1 MSLISY
7 VTRRV
12 LAMIPILLGVLLLT
26 FILSLQLPGSPFNSP
41 GTKINYRTAGIAE
54 AELGLNEPIHIQLW
68 MYIMNILRGNWGNSI
83 SLAPGIPVWQYI
95 WTKAPFT
102 IELAVLSQIFSISI
116 GIRAGV
122 FSSINKNN
130 IKDTFVRFIA
140 LLGVAIPIFWL
151 GMVLKYIFALQLNLF
166 PTIHGLSVRATTV
179 LIDVTGFHTIDAIL
193 MGRLD
198 IFLDILW
205 HMVLPVFC
213 LAFVGLASITRQTR
227 SSMLE
232 VLELDY
238 IRSARAKGCKEKDV
252 INKHALKNAMIPTIT
267 IIGIRIG
274 GLLGG
279 AVLTETTFALDGFG
293 SLMIDAIQNR
303 DYFVINALVLL
314 TTAIF
319 MAANLVSDILY
330 GIMDPRIRY

>member
-26 FILSLQLPGSPFNSP
+26 FMLALELPGSPFNQE
-41 GTKINYRTAGIAE
+41 GTKINYVTAGIAE
-54 AELGLNEPIHIQLW
+54 DALGLNEPIYIQLG
-68 MYIMNILRGNWGNSI
+68 MYVMNILRGNWGNSI
-83 SLAPGIPVWQYI
+83 SLAPGIPVWTYI
-95 WTKAPFT
+95 WSKAPFT
-102 IELAVLSQIFSISI
+102 IELAVISQIFSISI
-116 GIRAGV
+116 GIKAGV
-122 FSSINKNN
+122 FSSVNKNN
-130 IKDTFVRFIA
+130 PKDTIVRFIA

-151 GMVLKYIFALQLNLF
+151 GMVLKYLFALQLDLF
-166 PTIHGLSVRATTV
+166 PTIHGISVISNME
-179 LIDVTGFHTIDAIL
+179 LITVTGFNTIDAIL

-198 IFLDILW
+198 IFLDIIW
-205 HMVLPVFC
+205 HMVLPVFS

-319 MAANLVSDILY
+319 MTANLVSDILY

>member
-1 MSLISY
+1 
-7 VTRRV
+7 
-12 LAMIPILLGVLLLT
+12 MIPILLGVLVLT
-26 FILSLQLPGSPFNSP
+26 FALTLKLPGSPFNPMGS
-41 GTKINYRTAGIAE
+41 KINYVTAGIRE
-54 AELGLNEPIHIQLW
+54 AELGLDKPIYIQLW
-68 MYIMNILRGNWGNSI
+68 LYIVRILKGDWGNSI
-83 SLAPGIPVWQYI
+83 SNASGVPVWEHI
-95 WTKAPFT
+95 WSKAPIT
-102 IELAVLSQIFSISI
+102 IELAVVSQIFSISI

-122 FSSINKNN
+122 FSSVNKNN
-130 IKDTFVRFIA
+130 PKDTIVRFIA
-140 LLGVAIPIFWL
+140 LLGVAIPVFWL
-151 GMVLKYIFALQLNLF
+151 GMIMKYIFASRLHLF
-166 PTIHGLSVRATTV
+166 PTFGEISVVYRMDI
-179 LIDVTGFHTIDAIL
+179 IDVTGFHLIDSIL

-198 IFLDILW
+198 IFFDIIM
-205 HMVLPVFC
+205 HMILPVFC

-279 AVLTETTFALDGFG
+279 AVLTEILFALDGFG
-293 SLMIDAIQNR
+293 SLMVYSIQNR

-314 TTAIF
+314 TTGIF
-319 MAANLVSDILY
+319 MASNLVSDILY
-330 GIMDPRIRY
+330 GVMDPRIR

>member
-7 VTRRV
+7 IARRV
-12 LAMIPILLGVLLLT
+12 LAMIPILLGVLLIT
-26 FILSLQLPGSPFNSP
+26 FALSLQLPGSPFNTE
-41 GTKINYRTAGIAE
+41 GTKINYVTAGIAE
-54 AELGLNEPIHIQLW
+54 EELGLDKAVYIQLG
-68 MYIMNILRGNWGNSI
+68 MYVLNILKGNWGNSI
-83 SLAPGIPVWQYI
+83 SMAPGIPVWTYI
-95 WTKAPFT
+95 WSKAPFT
-102 IELAVLSQIFSISI
+102 IELTVLSQIFSISI

-122 FSSINKNN
+122 FSSVNKDNP
-130 IKDTFVRFIA
+130 KDTFVRFIA
-140 LLGVAIPIFWL
+140 LLGVSIPIFWL
-151 GMVLKYIFALQLNLF
+151 GMILKYFFALQLHLF
-166 PTIHGLSVRATTV
+166 PTIHELSVYSSME
-179 LIDVTGFHTIDAIL
+179 LIDVTGFHMIDSLL

-205 HMVLPVFC
+205 HMTLPVFC

-319 MAANLVSDILY
+319 MVANLISDILY
-330 GIMDPRIRY
+330 GVMDPRIRY

>member
-7 VTRRV
+7 VARRI
-12 LAMIPILLGVLLLT
+12 LAMIPILIGVLLLT
-26 FILSLQLPGSPFNSP
+26 FMLSLQLPGSPFNSQ
-41 GTKINYRTAGIAE
+41 GTKINYVTAGIAE
-54 AELGLNEPIHIQLW
+54 EALGLDQPIHIQLGL
-68 MYIMNILRGNWGNSI
+68 YLLNILKGNWGNSI
-83 SLAPGIPVWQYI
+83 SLAPGIPVWTYI
-95 WTKAPFT
+95 WKKAPLT

-130 IKDTFVRFIA
+130 PKDTTVRFIA

-151 GMVLKYIFALQLNLF
+151 GMVMKYIFALQLHLF
-166 PTIHGLSVRATTV
+166 PTIHGISVLSNME
-179 LIDVTGFHTIDAIL
+179 LIEVTGFHMIDAIL

-198 IFLDILW
+198 IILDIIW
-205 HMVLPVFC
+205 HMILPVFC

-293 SLMIDAIQNR
+293 SLMINAIQNR

-319 MAANLVSDILY
+319 MVANLISDILY
-330 GIMDPRIRY
+330 GVLDPRIRY

>member
-7 VTRRV
+7 VARRI
-12 LAMIPILLGVLLLT
+12 LAMVPILLGVLLIT
-26 FILSLQLPGSPFNSP
+26 FVLSLSLPGSPFNQQ
-41 GTKINYRTAGIAE
+41 GTKINYVTAGIAE
-54 AELGLNEPIHIQLW
+54 DALGLNDPILSQLGA
-68 MYIMNILRGNWGNSI
+68 YILRILKGNWGNSI
-83 SLAPGIPVWQYI
+83 SLAMGVPVWTYI
-95 WTKAPFT
+95 WQKAPFT
-102 IELAVLSQIFSISI
+102 IELAVISQIFSISI

-122 FSSINKNN
+122 FSSVNKNN
-130 IKDTFVRFIA
+130 PKDTIVRFVA
-140 LLGVAIPIFWL
+140 LLGVAVPIFWL
-151 GMVLKYIFALQLNLF
+151 GMVLKYIFALQLHLF
-166 PTIHGLSVRATTV
+166 PTIHGISVISNMELVT
-179 LIDVTGFHTIDAIL
+179 VTGFNMIDAII

-198 IFLDILW
+198 IFLDIVW
-205 HMVLPVFC
+205 HMILPVFC

-293 SLMIDAIQNR
+293 NLMIKAINNR

-319 MAANLVSDILY
+319 MTANLVSDILY

>member
-1 MSLISY
+1 MSY
-7 VTRRV
+7 TARRI
-12 LAMIPILLGVLLLT
+12 LAMIPILIGVLLIT
-26 FILSLQLPGSPFNSP
+26 FILSLELPGSPFNP
-41 GTKINYRTAGIAE
+41 EGTKINPESTKVAE
-54 AELGLNEPIHIQLW
+54 ELLGLDKPIYTQLW
-68 MYIMNILRGNWGNSI
+68 LYIKRILQGEWGNSI
-83 SLAPGIPVWQYI
+83 SLADGIPVWTYI
-95 WTKAPFT
+95 WQKAPLT
-102 IELAVLSQIFSISI
+102 IELAVLSQIFAISI

-122 FSSINKNN
+122 FSSVNKNN
-130 IKDTFVRFIA
+130 PKDTIVRFIA
-140 LLGVAIPIFWL
+140 LLGVSIPIFWL
-151 GMVLKYIFALQLNLF
+151 GMVLKYLFALELNLF
-166 PTIHGLSVRATTV
+166 PTIHGISPYYNIALNK
-179 LIDVTGFHTIDAIL
+179 VTGFNTIDSIL
-193 MGRLD
+193 MGRFDILLD
-198 IFLDILW
+198 IIW
-205 HMVLPVFC
+205 HMILPVFC

-293 SLMIDAIQNR
+293 SLMIGAIQNR

-314 TTAIF
+314 TTGIF
-319 MAANLVSDILY
+319 MTANLVSDILY

>member
-12 LAMIPILLGVLLLT
+12 LAMIPILLGVLMLT
-26 FILSLQLPGSPFNSP
+26 FILSLNLPGSPFNQE
-41 GTKINYRTAGIAE
+41 GTKINYVTAGIQE
-54 AELGLNEPIHIQLW
+54 AALGLDKPIYIQLG
-68 MYIMNILRGNWGNSI
+68 MYVMNILRGNWGNSI
-83 SLAPGIPVWQYI
+83 SLAPGIPVWTYI
-95 WTKAPFT
+95 WQKAPFT
-102 IELAVLSQIFSISI
+102 IELAVISQIFSISI

-122 FSSINKNN
+122 FSSVNKNN
-130 IKDTFVRFIA
+130 PKDTIVRFIA

-151 GMVLKYIFALQLNLF
+151 GMVLKYIFALQLDLF
-166 PTIHGLSVRATTV
+166 PTIHGISVLSNME
-179 LIDVTGFHTIDAIL
+179 LIDVTGFNMIDAIL

-198 IFLDILW
+198 IFLDIVW
-205 HMVLPVFC
+205 HMILPVFC

-252 INKHALKNAMIPTIT
+252 INKHALGNAMIPTIT
-267 IIGIRIG
+267 IIGMRIG

-293 SLMIDAIQNR
+293 SLMINAINNR
-303 DYFVINALVLL
+303 DYFVINALTLL
-314 TTAIF
+314 TTAVF
-319 MAANLVSDILY
+319 MLANLISDILY

>member
-1 MSLISY
+1 
-7 VTRRV
+7 
-12 LAMIPILLGVLLLT
+12 MIPILLGVLLIT
-26 FILSLQLPGSPFNSP
+26 FILSLELPGSPFDP
-41 GTKINYRTAGIAE
+41 MGTKINPKTSKVAE
-54 AELGLNEPIHIQLW
+54 DLLGLNEPIHIQLQL
-68 MYIMNILRGNWGNSI
+68 YIVRILKGNWGNSI
-83 SLAPGIPVWQYI
+83 SLAPGIPVWTYI
-95 WTKAPFT
+95 WQKAPLT
-102 IELAVLSQIFSISI
+102 IELAVISQIFSISI

-122 FSSINKNN
+122 FSSVNKNN
-130 IKDTFVRFIA
+130 PKDTVVRFIA

-151 GMVLKYIFALQLNLF
+151 GMLLKYVFALQLDLF
-166 PTIHGLSVRATTV
+166 PTIHGISVLSNME
-179 LIDVTGFHTIDAIL
+179 LIDVTGFNMIDAIL

-198 IFLDILW
+198 IVLDIIW
-205 HMVLPVFC
+205 HMILPVFC

-293 SLMIDAIQNR
+293 SLMISSIQNR
-303 DYFVINALVLL
+303 DYYVINALVLL

-319 MAANLVSDILY
+319 ITANFVSDILY
-330 GIMDPRIRY
+330 GVMDPRIRY